1 MTRRR
6 RERSCG
12 GGWGLG
18 SEICVRDRS
27 DAAVV
32 TPRSG
37 GRSVVAEL
45 KSGPIPSDSLA
56 ALPRPSHTQAR
67 GHGHPTPS
75 IDFCAPAASDQGAPW
90 HRSEVAAP
98 PGSRASKNRRN
109 AVIRSARYRARKS
122 RRRCRASSIM
132 LRFAGTGLLPS
143 TPVQCRFV
151 LQPVPGALP
160 ILLQR
165 QFDLACIFQR
175 QQILPTDLPKNIRQ
189 CPIILMPQPILDRD
203 DPRPG
208 DAGMTA
214 LRRIRQGG
222 DLPPR

>member
-18 SEICVRDRS
+18 SEICVRDRL

-45 KSGPIPSDSLA
+45 NPSDSLA

-67 GHGHPTPS
+67 GHGHPTPC

-122 RRRCRASSIM
+122 RRRCGASSIM

-143 TPVQCRFV
+143 TLVQCRFV